1 MTRVAEAAAAG
12 RIWAHRIS
20 IRHKTRTEKKQRNHI
35 LIVLGA
41 LWRVLLGLT
50 LSRRCAHAA
59 EGSLRACTMGV
70 NTRKNAH
77 NAPLVE
83 ANMVEACEI
92 TAKNGGRVFAIRY
105 ALPVDNSKGGGIP
118 MGAMEL
124 IDLAKARAAA
134 WAMVARDQQR

>member
-1 MTRVAEAAAAG
+1 
-12 RIWAHRIS
+12 
-20 IRHKTRTEKKQRNHI
+20 
-35 LIVLGA
+35 
-41 LWRVLLGLT
+41 
-50 LSRRCAHAA
+50 
-59 EGSLRACTMGV
+59 
-70 NTRKNAH
+70 
-77 NAPLVE
+77 
-83 ANMVEACEI
+83 MVEACEI